1 MKVIA
6 DICVTPLGVGVSTSK
21 YVVACVKVLRDAKLN
36 PRLHAYGTNVEG
48 EWERVFDAVRE
59 CHRVVHAMDAP
70 RISTTIR
77 LGTRTDR
84 RETIEAKMRSVEE
97 KLRAKPPTKP
107 RARGRGARG

>member
-21 YVVACVKVLRDAKLN
+21 YVAACVKVLRSAGLH
-36 PRLHAYGTNVEG
+36 PHLHAYGTNVEG
-48 EWERVFDAVRE
+48 TWRRVFGALE
-59 CHRVVHAMDAP
+59 KCHRAVHAMGAP

-84 RETIEAKMRSVEE
+84 KQTIDDKMQSVYE
-97 KLRAKPPTKP
+97 KLGEKPGRRRGT
-107 RARGRGARG
+107 RGR